1 MSAFHRVDDIYSM
14 DAEKFFGFAQ
24 CLIYYS
30 GAVRGEAES
39 EQREK
44 EEANQPRKVEPVKDS
59 NQWFLERQ
67 MAKSAKENKTKQ
79 DHDPSIDPTIAM
91 FMERGTG

>member
-14 DAEKFFGFAQ
+14 DADKFFGFAKY
-24 CLIYYS
+24 LIHYS

-67 MAKSAKENKTKQ
+67 MAKSAEKDSAQQN
-79 DHDPSIDPTIAM
+79 HDPSIDPTIAA